1 MICGNLEGLVSY
13 DPILL
18 EKIAQVYIEKDA
30 VFMLALESGA
40 GLAPREWRSI
50 VEEPQ
55 VNEFDR
61 DAVLAALR
69 DVVRTC
75 LLASTPSASS
85 GK

>member
-1 MICGNLEGLVSY
+1 M
-13 DPILL
+13 
-18 EKIAQVYIEKDA
+18 
-30 VFMLALESGA
+30 
-40 GLAPREWRSI
+40 

-85 GK
+85 SK

>member
-1 MICGNLEGLVSY
+1 MVSY

-50 VEEPQ
+50 VEERQ